1 MVTKIKKGLIYFSA
15 SLGLQEVYSC
25 GSGSVESVLSKYYID
40 QKVNKDTA
48 SEGNCKIL
56 KDLSTKIM
64 LAIDAF
70 YAEKSV
76 NGTKCKPAIADIKKF
91 ITEAE
96 KNTDS
101 KNFIDAF
108 IAVVRS
114 ALS

>member
-1 MVTKIKKGLIYFSA
+1 MVTKIKKGLIFFSA

-40 QKVNKDTA
+40 QKVSKDTA

-70 YAEKSV
+70 YADSNTIK
-76 NGTKCKPAIADIKKF
+76 TKCAPAIAEIQKF
-91 ITEAE
+91 IAEAK
-96 KNTDS
+96 KNMDS
-101 KNFIDAF
+101 KKFIDAF
-108 IAVVRS
+108 IAVVGN
-114 ALS
+114 AL